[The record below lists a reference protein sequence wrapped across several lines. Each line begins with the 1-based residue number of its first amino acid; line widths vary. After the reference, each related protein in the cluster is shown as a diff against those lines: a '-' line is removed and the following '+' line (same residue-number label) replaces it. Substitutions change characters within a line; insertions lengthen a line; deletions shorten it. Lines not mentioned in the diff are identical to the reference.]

1 MRNLTQSSSASVF
14 FQWEEKV
21 DLKKKWTVY
30 FWPTFYFLPRRTVKF
45 IFICQYLATLPYLTT
60 SVTLQIRTQVVWIVS
75 HGSSSCASLHCCPLF
90 SAIVFVSSLSFA
102 KSENRYQIL
111 NSGIRCYTQQS
122 DQFQIINSLLQ
133 RESNYGGSCTVGDGE
148 CPCNLFKPEAALP
161 RAKAAD
167 NHCVDNS
174 EARIHRRLR
183 KIFYAKPRS
192 YFLKKR
198 AFPGLFFFIFVFAGL
213 QLTDNYIQIQIYHCR
228 CWDSNHGFLVSEATA
243 LPTAPQPR
251 PFPDH
256 TCSGSWSHQKRP
268 RSILQSPQLTAAF
281 AYSKNSC
288 CLFGLNFNKF
298 LWIH

>member
-1 MRNLTQSSSASVF
+1 MSVSGDSALFDNFSHPTDSNSGCLDSFTRLFLLRQPPLLSSVF
-14 FQWEEKV
+14 SDSICIK
-21 DLKKKWTVY
+21 
-30 FWPTFYFLPRRTVKF
+30 P
-45 IFICQYLATLPYLTT
+45 FICHIWEPTPDSQFRNSLLHSAVRPFSLMP
-60 SVTLQIRTQVVWIVS
+60 S
-75 HGSSSCASLHCCPLF
+75 H
-90 SAIVFVSSLSFA
+90 
-102 KSENRYQIL
+102 
-111 NSGIRCYTQQS
+111 
-122 DQFQIINSLLQ
+122 IINSLLQ

>member
-102 KSENRYQIL
+102 TSENRHQIL

-122 DQFQIINSLLQ
+122 DHFLWCPVILSIHFC
-133 RESNYGGSCTVGDGE
+133 RESPTMAGPAQSGTGS
-148 CPCNLFKPEAALP
+148 A
-161 RAKAAD
+161 RAT
-167 NHCVDNS
+167 CS
-174 EARIHRRLR
+174 
-183 KIFYAKPRS
+183 S
-192 YFLKKR
+192 
-198 AFPGLFFFIFVFAGL
+198 
-213 QLTDNYIQIQIYHCR
+213 
-228 CWDSNHGFLVSEATA
+228 
-243 LPTAPQPR
+243 PR
-251 PFPDH
+251 PPCHGPRPPTTTVSTTLRPGFIDACVRFSMLNPDH
-256 TCSGSWSHQKRP
+256 T
-268 RSILQSPQLTAAF
+268 F
-281 AYSKNSC
+281 
-288 CLFGLNFNKF
+288 
-298 LWIH
+298 